1 VVAPFW
7 TAGAHQDEGLMLGP
21 RTLRRYVAKRFL
33 TAILGAF
40 TVCAVLI
47 YMIDMVELLRMSRR
61 ANDIS
66 VLSLLWIGLLRL
78 PAFTEI
84 LLAFAVL
91 VGGIGALLSL
101 NRKSELI
108 VMRAG
113 GMSVW
118 QFLRPGLVVVLGILA
133 VTVYNPLAAAA
144 RSEAE
149 RRVAEAFGR
158 EASLMASSGSE
169 SWLRQDGADGQS
181 VISSRAVADQGLSLT
196 GVIVYQFDQR
206 GRFVERIDADKAS
219 LNDGYW
225 ELQHA
230 LVSRPGREPESFDAY
245 TVSTYLTRE
254 RVGDALGS
262 EIAVSLW
269 QLPDLI
275 EVAERAGLSAAR
287 YKMQYALLISRP
299 MLLMAMV
306 ILGATVSLRSFRSGG
321 IQTMVIMGMMG
332 GIGFF
337 LLTEVSRQIGI
348 AGMVSPTT
356 AVWVPIGLALLVS
369 LTVLLH
375 QEDG

>member
-1 VVAPFW
+1 
-7 TAGAHQDEGLMLGP
+7 MLGP

-33 TAILGAF
+33 LSILGAF
-40 TVCAVLI
+40 AVCAALI
-47 YMIDMVELLRMSRR
+47 FMIDMIELLRLSRR
-61 ANDIS
+61 ASDLS
-66 VLSLLWIGLLRL
+66 MGSLLWMALLRL

-118 QFLRPGLVVVLGILA
+118 QFLRPGLVVALVLGIAA
-133 VTVYNPLAAAA
+133 VALYNPLAAAA

-149 RRVAEAFGR
+149 RLIAEAFGR
-158 EASLMASSGSE
+158 EASLLASSGE
-169 SWLRQDGADGQS
+169 GSWLRQDGVDGQS
-181 VISSRAVADQGLSLT
+181 VMSAKAIANQGLSLV
-196 GVIVYQFDQR
+196 GVIVFQFDAQ
-206 GRFVERIDADKAS
+206 GRFVERIDADRAN
-219 LNDGYW
+219 LADGYW
-225 ELQHA
+225 ELHKA
-230 LVSRPGREPESFDAY
+230 IVSRPGREPETFDTF

-254 RVGDALGS
+254 RVSEALGS
-262 EIAVSLW
+262 EIAVSMW
-269 QLPDLI
+269 QLPSLI

-287 YKMQYALLISRP
+287 YKMQYALLLSRP

-306 ILGATVSLRSFRSGG
+306 ILAATVSLRSFRSGG
-321 IQTMVIMGMMG
+321 TQTMVITGMVG

-348 AGMVSPTT
+348 AGLVSPTT

>member
-1 VVAPFW
+1 
-7 TAGAHQDEGLMLGP
+7 MLGP

-33 TAILGAF
+33 LSILGAF
-40 TVCAVLI
+40 AVCAALI
-47 YMIDMVELLRMSRR
+47 FMIDMIELLRLSRR
-61 ANDIS
+61 AIDLS
-66 VLSLLWIGLLRL
+66 MRSLLWMALLRL
-78 PAFTEI
+78 PAYTEI

-118 QFLRPGLVVVLGILA
+118 QFLRPGLVVALVLGVAA
-133 VTVYNPLAAAA
+133 VALYNPLAAAA

-149 RRVAEAFGR
+149 RLIADAFGR
-158 EASLMASSGSE
+158 EASLLASSGE
-169 SWLRQDGADGQS
+169 GSWLRQDGVDGQS
-181 VISSRAVADQGLSLT
+181 VMSAKAIADQGLSLV
-196 GVIVYQFDQR
+196 GVIVFQFDAQ
-206 GRFVERIDADKAS
+206 GRFVERIDADKAN
-219 LNDGYW
+219 LADGYW
-225 ELQHA
+225 ELQKA
-230 LVSRPGREPESFDAY
+230 MVSRPGRESEAFDTF

-254 RVGDALGS
+254 RVSEALGS

-269 QLPDLI
+269 QLPALI
-275 EVAERAGLSAAR
+275 EVAEKAGLSAAR
-287 YKMQYALLISRP
+287 YKMQYAQLLSRP
-299 MLLMAMV
+299 ILLMAMV
-306 ILGATVSLRSFRSGG
+306 ILAATVSLRSFRSGG
-321 IQTMVIMGMMG
+321 TQTMVIAGMVG

-337 LLTEVSRQIGI
+337 LLTEVSRQIGL
-348 AGMVSPTT
+348 AGLVSATT

>member
-1 VVAPFW
+1 MF
-7 TAGAHQDEGLMLGP
+7 GP

-33 TAILGAF
+33 LSILGAF
-40 TVCAVLI
+40 TVCAALI
-47 YMIDMVELLRMSRR
+47 FMIDMIELLRLSRR
-61 ANDIS
+61 ASDLS
-66 VLSLLWIGLLRL
+66 MMSLLWMALLRL

-91 VGGIGALLSL
+91 VGAIGALLSL

-118 QFLRPGLVVVLGILA
+118 QFLRPGLVVALVLGVAA
-133 VTVYNPLAAAA
+133 VALYNPLAAAA

-149 RRVAEAFGR
+149 RLIAEAFGR
-158 EASLMASSGSE
+158 EASLLASSGE
-169 SWLRQDGADGQS
+169 GSWLRQDGVDGQS
-181 VISSRAVADQGLSLT
+181 VMSAKAIADQGLSLV
-196 GVIVYQFDQR
+196 GVIVFQFDPQ
-206 GRFVERIDADKAS
+206 GRFAERIDAERAT
-219 LNDGYW
+219 LADGYW
-225 ELQHA
+225 ELHKA
-230 LVSRPGREPESFDAY
+230 TVSRPGREPEAFD
-245 TVSTYLTRE
+245 TFTISTYLTRE
-254 RVGDALGS
+254 RVGEALGS

-269 QLPDLI
+269 QLPSLI
-275 EVAERAGLSAAR
+275 EVAERAGLSASR
-287 YKMQYALLISRP
+287 YKMQYALLLSRP

-306 ILGATVSLRSFRSGG
+306 FLAATVSLRSFRSGG
-321 IQTMVIMGMMG
+321 TQTMVITGMVG

-348 AGMVSPTT
+348 AGLVSPTT

>member
-1 VVAPFW
+1 
-7 TAGAHQDEGLMLGP
+7 MLGP

-33 TAILGAF
+33 LSILGAF
-40 TVCAVLI
+40 AVCAALI
-47 YMIDMVELLRMSRR
+47 FMIDMIELLRLSRR
-61 ANDIS
+61 ATDLS
-66 VLSLLWIGLLRL
+66 MGSLLWMALLRL

-118 QFLRPGLVVVLGILA
+118 QFLRPGLVVSLALGVVA

-149 RRVAEAFGR
+149 RMVAEAFGR
-158 EASLMASSGSE
+158 EASLMASAGEE
-169 SWLRQDGADGQS
+169 SWLRQDGTDGQS
-181 VISSRAVADQGLSLT
+181 VMSARAVADQGLSLT
-196 GVIVYQFDQR
+196 GVIVYQFDPQ
-206 GRFVERIDADKAS
+206 GRFVERIDAAKAT

-225 ELQHA
+225 ELQKA
-230 LVSRPGREPESFDAY
+230 LVSRPGREPETFDTY

-254 RVGDALGS
+254 RVGEALGS

-269 QLPDLI
+269 QLPSLI

-287 YKMQYALLISRP
+287 YKMQYALLVSRP
-299 MLLMAMV
+299 MLLIAMV
-306 ILGATVSLRSFRSGG
+306 ILAATVSLRSFRSGG
-321 IQTMVIMGMMG
+321 TQTMVITGMVG

-337 LLTEVSRQIGI
+337 LLTEVSRQIGL
-348 AGMVSPTT
+348 AGLISPAM
-356 AVWVPIGLALLVS
+356 AVWVPIGLALLIS
-369 LTVLLH
+369 ITVLLH

>member
-1 VVAPFW
+1 
-7 TAGAHQDEGLMLGP
+7 MLGP
-21 RTLRRYVAKRFL
+21 RTLRRYVARRFL
-33 TAILGAF
+33 LSILGAF
-40 TVCAVLI
+40 AVCAALI
-47 YMIDMVELLRMSRR
+47 FMIDMVELLRLSRR
-61 ANDIS
+61 ATDLS
-66 VLSLLWIGLLRL
+66 MGSLLWMALLRL

-118 QFLRPGLVVVLGILA
+118 QFLRPGLVVALVLGIAA
-133 VTVYNPLAAAA
+133 VTLYNPLAAAA

-149 RRVAEAFGR
+149 RLIAEAFGR
-158 EASLMASSGSE
+158 EASLLASSGE
-169 SWLRQDGADGQS
+169 GSWLRQDGVDGQS
-181 VISSRAVADQGLSLT
+181 VMSAKAIANQGLSLV
-196 GVIVYQFDQR
+196 GVTVFQFDAQ
-206 GRFVERIDADKAS
+206 GRFVERIDADRAN
-219 LNDGYW
+219 LADGYW
-225 ELQHA
+225 ELQKA
-230 LVSRPGREPESFDAY
+230 IVSRPGREPETFDTF

-254 RVGDALGS
+254 RVSEALGS
-262 EIAVSLW
+262 EIAVSMW
-269 QLPDLI
+269 QLPSLI
-275 EVAERAGLSAAR
+275 EVAEKAGLSAAR
-287 YKMQYALLISRP
+287 YKMQYALLLSRP

-306 ILGATVSLRSFRSGG
+306 ILAATVSLRSFRSGG
-321 IQTMVIMGMMG
+321 TQTMVITGMVG

-348 AGMVSPTT
+348 AGLVSSTT